1 MSKLSVVV
9 ITKNEEK
16 DIRKCLESI
25 KWADEI
31 VIVDDVSID
40 KTVGICREYTQK
52 IFVNDSKGSFH
63 TNKNLGLEKA
73 TGDWI
78 FSLDA
83 DEIISSELAEEIK
96 ENINNPD
103 KIGYY
108 VPRKNYFL
116 GSWIKG
122 CGWWPDRIIRLFKK
136 GVTKWPLEIHD
147 TPKIKAKD
155 KVGTL
160 KNALIHHTYRN
171 LHHYFDKFNQYTSRL
186 AQEEYEKGVRINTG
200 NFLMYF
206 FVKPSYWF
214 LRKFFIWRGFR
225 DGFSGFFIS
234 FSSAWVI
241 VATYAKLWEK
251 QKDT

>member
-1 MSKLSVVV
+1 MNKLSVVV

-31 VIVDDVSID
+31 VIVDDVSTD
-40 KTVGICREYTQK
+40 KTVEVCREYTQK

-78 FSLDA
+78 FRLDA
-83 DEIISSELAEEIK
+83 DEIISPELAEEIK
-96 ENINNPD
+96 EHIDNPD

-116 GSWIKG
+116 GCWIKG

-136 GVTKWPLEIHD
+136 GATKWPLEIHD
-147 TPKIKAKD
+147 TPKIEAKD
-155 KVGTL
+155 KVGTV
-160 KNALIHHTYRN
+160 KNGLIHHTYRN
-171 LHHYFDKFNQYTSRL
+171 LHHYFEKFNQYTSRL

-200 NFLMYF
+200 NFFMCF
-206 FVKPSYWF
+206 FVKPLYWF
-214 LRKFFIWRGFR
+214 LCKFFIWRGFR

-251 QKDT
+251 QKNT